1 MKAVLIGAMTLLIVS
16 SGGRCFAQVSGN
28 LAYSA
33 NGAKGRAEQREHN
46 KRAVPEQE
54 RPPSNTS
61 MFVDADVL
69 MNVKADEFVA
79 VFGLSQQGETV
90 AECNEKMAA
99 VVKEFT
105 EALREMKIAEEDLFL
120 DFVTQTKIYGFEV
133 AGDIAKEKLVG
144 FELKKNLSVHYRER
158 SLIDPLV
165 VTAARS
171 QIYDLIKVDY
181 IVKDV
186 NATQDK
192 LMVEASKII
201 EQKVARYNK
210 LLGIKLV
217 PPAQVFAEI
226 PAVYYPTE
234 MYDSYTAA
242 ESEQI
247 DGAPDRQRFT
257 VQRAR
262 KGTTFVFN
270 GLSGDGFDQVI
281 NPVVIEPVVQFTL
294 YLKVKYE
301 VEPVKAK

>member
-1 MKAVLIGAMTLLIVS
+1 MKTSLLIMLSLFSV
-16 SGGRCFAQVSGN
+16 GAGQCHAQVSGN

-33 NGAKGRAEQREHN
+33 NGAKGRAEQREQN
-46 KRAVPEQE
+46 KRLIPEQE
-54 RPPSNTS
+54 RPPTNTS

-79 VFGLSQQGETV
+79 VFGLSQEGETV
-90 AECNEKMAA
+90 AECNLKMAA
-99 VVKEFT
+99 VVEEFT
-105 EALREMKIAEEDLFL
+105 GALLAMKIAEEDLDL

-133 AGDIAKEKLVG
+133 AGDLAKEKLVG
-144 FELKKNLSVHYRER
+144 FELKKNLSIHYRDR
-158 SLIDPLV
+158 SLIDQLV
-165 VTAARS
+165 VTAARF

-186 NATQDK
+186 NLMQDK
-192 LMVEASKII
+192 LMSAATKVI
-201 EQKVARYNK
+201 EQKAARYNK

-234 MYDSYTAA
+234 MYDSYTAV
-242 ESEQI
+242 ETEQI
-247 DGAPDRQRFT
+247 DGPPDRQRFT

-301 VEPVKAK
+301 VEQIKAK

>member
-1 MKAVLIGAMTLLIVS
+1 MKTSFLFVLSLLIV
-16 SGGRCFAQVSGN
+16 GPGLCQAQVSGN
-28 LAYSA
+28 LSYST
-33 NGAKGRAEQREHN
+33 NGAKARAELREYN
-46 KRAVPEQE
+46 KRLVPEQE

-79 VFGLSQQGETV
+79 VFGLSQEAETV

-105 EALREMKIAEEDLFL
+105 GALLAMKIAEDDLYL

-144 FELKKNLSVHYRER
+144 FELKKNLSIHYRDR
-158 SLIDPLV
+158 SLIDQLV

-171 QIYDLIKVDY
+171 KIYDLIKVDY
-181 IVKDV
+181 IVTDV
-186 NATQDK
+186 NLMQDK
-192 LMVEASKII
+192 LMGEATKVI

-217 PPAQVFAEI
+217 PPVQVFAEV

-242 ESEQI
+242 ETEYI
-247 DGAPDRQRFT
+247 DGPPNRQRYT
-257 VQRAR
+257 VQLAR

-301 VEPVKAK
+301 VEQIKAK

>member
-1 MKAVLIGAMTLLIVS
+1 MKTSVLCALALLIVG
-16 SGGRCFAQVSGN
+16 SGICRAQVSGN

-33 NGAKGRAEQREHN
+33 NGAKGRAELREHN
-46 KRAVPEQE
+46 KRLVPEQE

-69 MNVKADEFVA
+69 MNVKADEFVG
-79 VFGLSQQGETV
+79 VFGLSQEGETV

-105 EALREMKIAEEDLFL
+105 GALRAMKIAEDDLFL

-144 FELKKNLSVHYRER
+144 FELKKNLSVHYRDR
-158 SLIDPLV
+158 SLIDQLV

-181 IVKDV
+181 IVTDV
-186 NATQDK
+186 NLMQDK
-192 LMVEASKII
+192 LMGEATKII

-226 PAVYYPTE
+226 PAMYYPTE

-242 ESEQI
+242 VTEQI
-247 DGAPDRQRFT
+247 DGPLNRQSLT

-301 VEPVKAK
+301 VEQIKAK

>member
-1 MKAVLIGAMTLLIVS
+1 MKTAFHLVLLLLIMG
-16 SGGRCFAQVSGN
+16 SGLCQAQVSGN

-46 KRAVPEQE
+46 KRLVPEQE
-54 RPPSNTS
+54 RPPTNTS

-69 MNVKADEFVA
+69 INVKADEFVA
-79 VFGLSQQGETV
+79 VFGLSQEGETV

-105 EALREMKIAEEDLFL
+105 DALLALKIAEDDLFL

-133 AGDIAKEKLVG
+133 AGEIAKEKLVG
-144 FELKKNLSVHYRER
+144 FELKKNLSIHYRDR
-158 SLIDPLV
+158 LLIDQLV

-171 QIYDLIKVDY
+171 QVYDLIKVDY
-181 IVKDV
+181 IVSDV
-186 NATQDK
+186 NLMQDK
-192 LMVEASKII
+192 LMGEATKVIQ
-201 EQKVARYNK
+201 QKVARYNK

-217 PPAQVFAEI
+217 LPAQVFAEI

-242 ESEQI
+242 ETESI
-247 DGAPDRQRFT
+247 DGPPDRQRFT

-262 KGTTFVFN
+262 KGATFVFN

-294 YLKVKYE
+294 HLKVKYE
-301 VEPVKAK
+301 VEQIRAK

>member
-1 MKAVLIGAMTLLIVS
+1 MKTSFLFALALLIA
-16 SGGRCFAQVSGN
+16 GPGFCQAQVSGN

-33 NGAKGRAEQREHN
+33 NGAKRRAELREHN
-46 KRAVPEQE
+46 QRLVPEQE

-79 VFGLSQQGETV
+79 VFGLSQEGQTV

-99 VVKEFT
+99 VVQEFT
-105 EALREMKIAEEDLFL
+105 GALLALKIAEDDLYL

-144 FELKKNLSVHYRER
+144 FELKKNLSVHYRDR
-158 SLIDPLV
+158 TFIDQLV

-181 IVKDV
+181 IVTDV
-186 NATQDK
+186 NLMQDK
-192 LMVEASKII
+192 LMGEATKII

-210 LLGIKLV
+210 LLGIKLL

-242 ESEQI
+242 ETEHI
-247 DGAPDRQRFT
+247 DGPPDRQRFT
-257 VQRAR
+257 VQLAR

-301 VEPVKAK
+301 VEPIKAK

>member
-1 MKAVLIGAMTLLIVS
+1 MQTSSIFVLVLLIV
-16 SGGRCFAQVSGN
+16 GPGICQAQVSGN
-28 LAYSA
+28 LAYSS
-33 NGAKGRAEQREHN
+33 NGAKARAELREHN
-46 KRAVPEQE
+46 KRLVPEQE

-79 VFGLSQQGETV
+79 VFGLAQEGETV

-105 EALREMKIAEEDLFL
+105 GALRAMKIAEDDLFL

-158 SLIDPLV
+158 SLIDQLV

-181 IVKDV
+181 IVTDV
-186 NATQDK
+186 NLMQNK
-192 LMVEASKII
+192 LMEEATKII

-210 LLGIKLV
+210 LLGIKLL

-242 ESEQI
+242 VTEQI
-247 DGAPDRQRFT
+247 DGPSNRQSLT

-301 VEPVKAK
+301 VEQIKAK

>member
-1 MKAVLIGAMTLLIVS
+1 MKTSFLFALALLIA
-16 SGGRCFAQVSGN
+16 GPGICQAQVSGN

-33 NGAKGRAEQREHN
+33 NGAKRRAELREHN
-46 KRAVPEQE
+46 KRLVPEQE

-79 VFGLSQQGETV
+79 VFGLSQEGQTV
-90 AECNEKMAA
+90 AECHEKMAA
-99 VVKEFT
+99 VAQEFT
-105 EALREMKIAEEDLFL
+105 YALLAMKIAKDDLFL

-133 AGDIAKEKLVG
+133 AGDIAKEKLIG
-144 FELKKNLSVHYRER
+144 FELKKNLSVHYRDR
-158 SLIDPLV
+158 TFIDQLV

-171 QIYDLIKVDY
+171 KIYDLIKVDY
-181 IVKDV
+181 VVKDV
-186 NATQDK
+186 NLMQDK
-192 LMVEASKII
+192 LMGEATKVI

-210 LLGIKLV
+210 MLGIKLV
-217 PPAQVFAEI
+217 PPAQVFAEV

-234 MYDSYTAA
+234 MYDSYTAV
-242 ESEQI
+242 ETEHI
-247 DGAPDRQRFT
+247 EGAPNRQKYT
-257 VQRAR
+257 VQLAR

-301 VEPVKAK
+301 VEQVKAK

>member
-1 MKAVLIGAMTLLIVS
+1 MKTSSIFALALLIV
-16 SGGRCFAQVSGN
+16 GPGICQAQVSGN
-28 LAYSA
+28 QAYSA

-46 KRAVPEQE
+46 KRLVPEQE
-54 RPPSNTS
+54 RPPTNTS

-79 VFGLSQQGETV
+79 VFGLSQEGETV

-99 VVKEFT
+99 VVQEFT
-105 EALREMKIAEEDLFL
+105 DALRAMKIAEDDLFL

-133 AGDIAKEKLVG
+133 AGNIAKEKLVG

-171 QIYDLIKVDY
+171 KIYDLIKVDY

-186 NATQDK
+186 NLMQDK
-192 LMVEASKII
+192 LMVEATKII

-234 MYDSYTAA
+234 LYDSYTAV
-242 ESEQI
+242 ETEQI
-247 DGAPDRQRFT
+247 DGPPDRQKFI

-270 GLSGDGFDQVI
+270 GLDGDGFDQVI

-301 VEPVKAK
+301 VEPIKAK

>member
-1 MKAVLIGAMTLLIVS
+1 MKFSFICVLALLIVEPDL
-16 SGGRCFAQVSGN
+16 CQAQVSGN

-46 KRAVPEQE
+46 KRLVPEQE
-54 RPPSNTS
+54 RPPTNTS

-79 VFGLSQQGETV
+79 VFGLSQEGETV

-105 EALREMKIAEEDLFL
+105 DALLALKIAEDDIFL

-144 FELKKNLSVHYRER
+144 FELKKNLSIHYRDR
-158 SLIDPLV
+158 SLIDQLV

-171 QIYDLIKVDY
+171 KIYDLIKVDY
-181 IVKDV
+181 IVTDV
-186 NATQDK
+186 NLMQDK
-192 LMVEASKII
+192 LMREATKII
-201 EQKVARYNK
+201 DQKVARYNNLLKIK
-210 LLGIKLV
+210 LL

-234 MYDSYTAA
+234 MYDAYTAA
-242 ESEQI
+242 VTEQI
-247 DGAPDRQRFT
+247 DGPLNRQSLT
-257 VQRAR
+257 VQRVR

-301 VEPVKAK
+301 VEPIKAK

>member
-1 MKAVLIGAMTLLIVS
+1 MKTSFLCVLSLLIA
-16 SGGRCFAQVSGN
+16 GPGICQAQVGGN
-28 LAYSA
+28 LGYAS
-33 NGAKGRAEQREHN
+33 NGAKARAELREHN
-46 KRAVPEQE
+46 KRLVPEQE
-54 RPPSNTS
+54 RPPTNTS

-79 VFGLSQQGETV
+79 VFGLSQEGETV

-99 VVKEFT
+99 VVNEFT
-105 EALREMKIAEEDLFL
+105 DALLAMKIAEDDLFL

-144 FELKKNLSVHYRER
+144 FELKKNLSIHYRDR
-158 SLIDPLV
+158 TLIDQLV

-181 IVKDV
+181 IVTDV
-186 NATQDK
+186 NLMQDK
-192 LMVEASKII
+192 LMEAATKVID
-201 EQKVARYNK
+201 QKVARYNK

-234 MYDSYTAA
+234 MYDAYTAA
-242 ESEQI
+242 VTEQI
-247 DGAPDRQRFT
+247 DGPLNRQSLT

-270 GLSGDGFDQVI
+270 SLSGDGFDQVI
-281 NPVVIEPVVQFTL
+281 YPVVLEPVVQFTL

-301 VEPVKAK
+301 VEPIKAK